1 MQNISR
7 NNVVLIEKT
16 TLFIKKTGSKGET
29 ILRRGDRR
37 RKKIIKDGQL
47 ITRSETEDRRV
58 SSFSSL
64 FVLVPK
70 EPDLVAPIWST
81 AASAPLN
88 HAPRQEQSVLHP
100 ASSTPSL
107 SFLLRVEGLSS
118 LIVNP
123 TAVSLGKGGV
133 NRRHRE

>member
-58 SSFSSL
+58 SQFSSL
-64 FVLVPK
+64 FVLVRI
-70 EPDLVAPIWST
+70 EPD
-81 AASAPLN
+81 
-88 HAPRQEQSVLHP
+88 SV
-100 ASSTPSL
+100 
-107 SFLLRVEGLSS
+107 V
-118 LIVNP
+118 
-123 TAVSLGKGGV
+123 
-133 NRRHRE
+133 

>member
-58 SSFSSL
+58 SQFSSL
-64 FVLVPK
+64 FVLVRI

-88 HAPRQEQSVLHP
+88 HAPRQEHSVLHP
-100 ASSTPSL
+100 ASSTPNL
-107 SFLLRVEGLSS
+107 SSLLRVEDLSS
-118 LIVNP
+118 LIVHP
-123 TAVSLGKGGV
+123 AAVSQEKGGV
-133 NRRHRE
+133 CRRLQE

>member
-7 NNVVLIEKT
+7 YNVVSIEKT

-29 ILRRGDRR
+29 ILRGGDRR

-58 SSFSSL
+58 SQFSSL
-64 FVLVPK
+64 FVLVRI
-70 EPDLVAPIWST
+70 EPDLVAPVWST

-100 ASSTPSL
+100 ASRRRIFHFFSAWSISL
-107 SFLLRVEGLSS
+107 RKS
-118 LIVNP
+118 LI
-123 TAVSLGKGGV
+123 
-133 NRRHRE
+133 RRRFLSEKAE